1 MKIKNI
7 APYIAVL
14 ITALG
19 IWSFFQFA
27 YEYSFYYK
35 EQNQLFLMSADYLAT
50 YFDRKAWAANMAGDF
65 LTQLYYYTYAGAAI
79 LTAAITLTGLMFTC
93 LLRKT
98 GVKRPL
104 AFLGGIA
111 MMILA
116 AALNFDVE
124 YRLGQFLSLTGL
136 LLTLIILATPKWKQL
151 RKQPWPAAIGAIA
164 AILCLPLGIWMFW
177 QPNLGKLQKPN
188 MAVEKYL
195 KLRVFI
201 ISGGMTRC

>member
-79 LTAAITLTGLMFTC
+79 LTAAITITGLMFTC

-98 GVKRPL
+98 GVKRTL
-104 AFLGGIA
+104 AFAGGIA

-188 MAVEKYL
+188 MAVEK
-195 KLRVFI
+195 
-201 ISGGMTRC
+201 

>member
-14 ITALG
+14 ITSLG

-79 LTAAITLTGLMFTC
+79 LTAAITYC
-93 LLRKT
+93 L
-98 GVKRPL
+98 
-104 AFLGGIA
+104 
-111 MMILA
+111 
-116 AALNFDVE
+116 
-124 YRLGQFLSLTGL
+124 
-136 LLTLIILATPKWKQL
+136 
-151 RKQPWPAAIGAIA
+151 
-164 AILCLPLGIWMFW
+164 
-177 QPNLGKLQKPN
+177 
-188 MAVEKYL
+188 
-195 KLRVFI
+195 
-201 ISGGMTRC
+201 